1 MGNLSFRR
9 VFFIFDMV
17 QPLTGKPIR
26 TSLMRVMSDLAVFDI
41 FLRGSAV
48 GVLFLC
54 AVIFLANGPR
64 TRKSLAVVLL
74 CLSLGPYV
82 IVSSPGIDL
91 SEGPIRFV
99 LVMVAGVIPVLIYW
113 AAIELF
119 QDDVVIRPWQI
130 TVAVLIVGT
139 SWLTQLQFPLGA
151 VRGAC
156 VLIFFLH
163 MLKIVVSG
171 EVEDLIA
178 ERRRFRRWFLVW
190 LLTLGIIITVIE
202 ITHLDQVLPY
212 WVFPLQASAICLS
225 AAAFL
230 VWSVRV
236 APGIWIEHSAA
247 SQRDINPNPAQA
259 ALIKRID
266 TAMAA
271 GLWREEGLTVA
282 QMAAKLGTQ
291 EHRLRSAINQGM
303 GHRNFT
309 SFVNAFRVH
318 EAQAMLEKPE
328 MAERTVLSIAFDV
341 GFSSLGPFN
350 RAFRS
355 QTGKTPT
362 EYRNEALLREE

>member
-1 MGNLSFRR
+1 MAW
-9 VFFIFDMV
+9 
-17 QPLTGKPIR
+17 PLTAKPIR
-26 TSLMRVMSDLAVFDI
+26 TSLMGVMLDMAIIDT

-48 GVLFLC
+48 GVLYLC
-54 AVIFLANGPR
+54 ALIFLTNGPR

-82 IVSSPGIDL
+82 VVSSPSIDL
-91 SEGPIRFV
+91 SEGPFRFV
-99 LVMVAGVIPVLIYW
+99 LVMISGVIPALIYW

-119 QDDVVIRPWQI
+119 QDDVIIHPWQI
-130 TVAVLIVGT
+130 VVAALIVVT

-163 MLKIVVSG
+163 MLNIVLSG

-178 ERRRFRRWFLVW
+178 DRRRFRRWFLVW

-202 ITHLDQVLPY
+202 ITHLDRVLPY
-212 WVFPLQASAICLS
+212 WVFLLQAAAILVSAS
-225 AAAFL
+225 AFL

-236 APGIWIEHSAA
+236 APDIWIEHPGTSH
-247 SQRDINPNPAQA
+247 RDMNLKPAQV

-282 QMAAKLGTQ
+282 RMAANLGTQ

-309 SFVNAFRVH
+309 SFVNAFRVR
-318 EAQAMLEKPE
+318 EAQALLEKPE

-350 RAFRS
+350 RAFRT